1 MEKVKVLLLGDSP
14 IAGYALELL
23 KDYQVYVIGDE
34 IDIPWLPM
42 YLMPI
47 DFKPDAV
54 FSIKYPHVLTKDFI
68 DQIGVPIL
76 NFHTAPLPELRGVD
90 TCSWAIVHKLKRF
103 GVTVHVI
110 DEGIDSGDIVL
121 KETFLIEPYD
131 TAYSLYCKN
140 LILLKRVIK
149 ENLIR
154 FIEGRYTTMKIKT
167 KESYIHKRGE
177 FDYTD
182 LKVPKE
188 NQDIFIRSR
197 YFPGKQLPYYG

>member
-1 MEKVKVLLLGDSP
+1 MNKVKVLLLGDSP
-14 IAGYALELL
+14 IALYALQLL
-23 KDYQVYVIGDE
+23 KDYDVYIVRDGSDSPSVNI
-34 IDIPWLPM
+34 IL
-42 YLMPI
+42 I

>member
-1 MEKVKVLLLGDSP
+1 MNKVKVLLLGDSP
-14 IAGYALELL
+14 IALYALELL

-47 DFKPDAV
+47 DFKPDVA
-54 FSIKYPHVLTKDFI
+54 FSIKYPHVLTKKFI
-68 DQIGVPIL
+68 DEVGVPIL

-90 TCSWAIVHKLKRF
+90 TCSWAIYHKLKKF
-103 GVTVHVI
+103 GITVHII

-121 KETFLIEPYD
+121 KETFPIKKWD

-140 LILLKRVIK
+140 LILLRKVIR

-154 FIEGRYTTMKIKT
+154 FVNGDYLAWENEGKV
-167 KESYIHKRGE
+167 SYIHKRGE
-177 FDYTD
+177 FDYTN

>member
-1 MEKVKVLLLGDSP
+1 MNKVKVLLLGDSP
-14 IAGYALELL
+14 IAEYALGLL
-23 KDYQVYVIGDE
+23 SNYDVRVIGDDLTPFLLGFE
-34 IDIPWLPM
+34 PKAI
-42 YLMPI
+42 
-47 DFKPDAV
+47 
-54 FSIKYPHVLTKDFI
+54 FSIKYPQILTKEFI
-68 DQIGVPIL
+68 DEASVPIL

-90 TCSWAIVHKLKRF
+90 TCSWAIYHKLKKF

-121 KETFLIEPYD
+121 KETFPIEPYD

>member
-1 MEKVKVLLLGDSP
+1 MNKVKVLLLGDSP
-14 IAGYALELL
+14 IALYALQLL
-23 KDYQVYVIGDE
+23 KDYDVYIVRDGSDSPSVNI
-34 IDIPWLPM
+34 ILK
-42 YLMPI
+42 
-47 DFKPDAV
+47 DFKPDVA
-54 FSIKYPHVLTKDFI
+54 FSIKYPYVLTKDFI
-68 DQIGVPIL
+68 DGIGVPIL

-90 TCSWAIVHKLKRF
+90 TCSWAIYHKLKKF
-103 GVTVHVI
+103 GITVHII

-121 KETFLIEPYD
+121 KETFPIKKWD

-140 LILLKRVIK
+140 LILLRKVIR

-154 FIEGRYTTMKIKT
+154 FVNGDYLAWENEGKV
-167 KESYIHKRGE
+167 SYFHKKGE